1 MSNYSLIISL
11 LLLIYDNKFKT
22 TRLSY
27 MNHSMQNKPIITETQ
42 TRYIKKRRQ
51 SYIGIK

>member
-1 MSNYSLIISL
+1 
-11 LLLIYDNKFKT
+11 
-22 TRLSY
+22 

-42 TRYIKKRRQ
+42 ARYIKKKRRQ